1 MRATLRQSFL
11 AFAAAFLRGLP
22 RLRFCGSVFSG
33 SGCGAGCAGGLRYT
47 RLYTGILRPCKIG
60 TCQKEFIP
68 IFFDFT
74 PFAAKAKRGRL
85 NEGAY
90 C

>member
-68 IFFDFT
+68 IFLILLLL
-74 PFAAKAKRGRL
+74 PPRRYVVK
-85 NEGAY
+85 GAMW
-90 C
+90 